1 MAFER
6 QDALPA
12 GSILQS
18 VYRIERVLGAGA
30 FGITYLAQHINL
42 HSPCVIKEYLPEIAV
57 RKPDGYMVVP
67 KGSDDTTMFNESLAG
82 FFAEA
87 KLLHEMNHPNI
98 VKVNNLFESNGTA
111 YFVMPYM
118 GQQTLLDWI
127 AAHPQPSIEELDK
140 IFIPLLEGL
149 KYIHAQN
156 LLHRDIKPANILIT
170 ANRPVLIDFGSAR
183 LAIGYTRPIT
193 TILTPGFAP
202 IEQYNLNGHF
212 TPALDLYSLAGCM
225 YQALTGNLPEQAP
238 SRLENDKQPKLS
250 QDAHYLARY
259 PEYWLAAVDKGLN
272 LRASE
277 RWQTAFDMQNA
288 LLMLPSKAFS
298 SKTQSI
304 SRVQQA
310 IPAPITPPRSQT
322 ISPRPAASK
331 QKKKQI
337 PNASKVAS
345 SNEQRGCLSTL
356 LWVICLCGLLAG
368 VVYYFGKQVLILFGL
383 DKNKTSSIV
392 DNTNKP
398 YLGKLNIVLP
408 SGKSAIYNGWIVNGK
423 ANDTSGKASLS
434 IADGTECRGS
444 FRDNHRD
451 GEGVCHY
458 PKGSIYTGGWK
469 NDRKYGYGRYSFP
482 SNGGMGV
489 YEGGFINNKLNG
501 KGKLTYPN
509 GALFEGE
516 FSNNDIK
523 NNTKGSITG
532 MDILGFVKQQSLN
545 IGKVT
550 SVPLCQG
557 IFNRLSADCAYK
569 MGNIIVKYKGL
580 HKNGL
585 WEGKGTLSVID
596 NGDEGLFYEGN
607 FHQGNMTEEITPVD
621 NNNAP
626 VDNNNAD
633 DEVLIEDNN
642 GDASEAE

>member
-57 RKPDGYMVVP
+57 RKTDGYMVVP
-67 KGSDDTTMFNESLAG
+67 KSSADTAMFNESLAG

-98 VKVNNLFESNGTA
+98 VKVNNLFEANGTA

-127 AAHPQPSIEELDK
+127 AAHPQPNVEELDK

-170 ANRPVLIDFGSAR
+170 ADHRPVLIDFGSAR
-183 LAIGYTRPIT
+183 LAIGYTSPIT

-238 SRLENDKQPKLS
+238 SRLEDDKQPKLS
-250 QDAHYLARY
+250 QDTHYLTRY

-272 LRASE
+272 IRASE

-288 LLMLPSKAFS
+288 LLMLPETAS

-304 SRVQQA
+304 PRPEQP

-322 ISPRPAASK
+322 VIPKPKPAPK
-331 QKKKQI
+331 QPKKQR
-337 PNASKVAS
+337 PSESNKVVS
-345 SNEQRGCLSTL
+345 SSSGQRGCLSTL

-368 VVYYFGKQVLILFGL
+368 GGYYFGKWAWAQLGFS
-383 DKNKTSSIV
+383 KNKTESTV
-392 DNTNKP
+392 DDAPKP

-408 SGKSAIYNGWIVNGK
+408 SGKNAIYNGWIVNGK

-434 IADGTECRGS
+434 IADGTECQGS
-444 FRDNHRD
+444 FRDNRRD
-451 GEGVCHY
+451 GEGICHY
-458 PKGSIYTGGWK
+458 PKGSIYQGGWK
-469 NDRKYGYGRYSFP
+469 NDRKFGYGRYSYP
-482 SNGGMGV
+482 SNGGTAV
-489 YEGGFINNKLNG
+489 YEGGFINDKLNG
-501 KGKLTYPN
+501 KGKLTYAN
-509 GALFEGE
+509 GALFDGE

-523 NNTKGSITG
+523 NNAKGGITG
-532 MDILGFVKQQSLN
+532 MNILGFVKQQSLN
-545 IGKVT
+545 TGKVMG
-550 SVPLCQG
+550 VPLCQG
-557 IFNRLSADCAYK
+557 VFNRLSADCTYK
-569 MGNIIVKYKGL
+569 MGNIIIKYKGP

-585 WEGKGTLSVID
+585 WEGKGTLSVLD
-596 NGDEGLFYEGN
+596 NGDESLSYEGN

-621 NNNAP
+621 NN
-626 VDNNNAD
+626 AD
-633 DEVLIEDNN
+633 EEVVVEDDS
-642 GDASEAE
+642 GDASEPE